1 MPISAY
7 TYEHLRPYMGVFAYT
22 SNVVPNIFCIDSQ
35 KISADAQKALGADG
49 FWSRQIINSKRPNQ
63 FPFNPKT
70 TALIKL
76 RGREVILEIETLRF
90 ISMEHEINKR
100 NCGTPKEGSQMD

>member
-1 MPISAY
+1 MPKKPWEQMVI
-7 TYEHLRPYMGVFAYT
+7 
-22 SNVVPNIFCIDSQ
+22 
-35 KISADAQKALGADG
+35 GADK
-49 FWSRQIINSKRPNQ
+49 SLTPNQ

-100 NCGTPKEGSQMD
+100 NCGTPKEDS

>member
-1 MPISAY
+1 MPKKPW
-7 TYEHLRPYMGVFAYT
+7 EQMVF
-22 SNVVPNIFCIDSQ
+22 
-35 KISADAQKALGADG
+35 GADK
-49 FWSRQIINSKRPNQ
+49 SLTPNQ

-70 TALIKL
+70 TALLKL